1 MKVTQ
6 FKCLIK
12 YQICD
17 PKSKNELISAK
28 VNYFLVFFKIK
39 KKKKKVGEPLMT
51 LTLEHL
57 LGIYRNFFLTM

>member
-39 KKKKKVGEPLMT
+39 KKKKLVNL
-51 LTLEHL
+51 
-57 LGIYRNFFLTM
+57 